1 MYSVAINMAT
11 NTKKNKIPATE
22 KTIENHKIK
31 RNFVIFPSYA
41 CMCGIF
47 FVILCAEIDFLLNT
61 WEY

>member
-1 MYSVAINMAT
+1 MAT